1 MLKTLRFPLLLLAAL
16 TSGAVMFQAGASAG
30 GQTPAAEPRRV
41 ALIGASGNVGSRVES
56 LAITKLCL
64 ENLAILRQICEEA
77 LTAKFRKW

>member
-1 MLKTLRFPLLLLAAL
+1 MGDGRI
-16 TSGAVMFQAGASAG
+16 SQAKF
-30 GQTPAAEPRRV
+30 V
-41 ALIGASGNVGSRVES
+41 SGNVGSRVES